1 MTTKNPKIAAFICL
15 AIAVM
20 MMGAC
25 HKKVNSKEVNIK
37 LDSLSVNG
45 KSLIEQDL
53 SKETGVYF
61 VKAHLRKKIVTIVF
75 DSTLQTSAQ
84 LFALLEKKGYKTEVT
99 MPPVP
104 DKDK

>member
-1 MTTKNPKIAAFICL
+1 MKMKNANIAAFFCL

-20 MMGAC
+20 ILSGCQNKA
-25 HKKVNSKEVNIK
+25 NSKEINIK

-45 KSLIEQDL
+45 KSLIEQDI
-53 SKETGVYF
+53 SREKGVYF
-61 VKAHLRKKIVTIVF
+61 VKAHLRKKIVTIVY
-75 DSTLQTSAQ
+75 DTTLQTPDQ

-99 MPPVP
+99 LPPVP